1 LPCQL
6 EQEEYNAEKINWD
19 SITFEDNQDC
29 LDLIEG
35 RPLGILS
42 LLDEEV
48 RFPKASDQVWLTPPP
63 NAHLLAASWVV
74 SMAHSLHS
82 FFPTQ
87 YTQTL
92 LEKLNTNH
100 KASKKYDVHLR
111 SKVTFSVRH
120 YAGEVSYLV
129 TGFLDK
135 NKDTLQEDIVSMLK
149 KSSTKILVDLF
160 TEEGEPE
167 VEVTNRGRG
176 RSTPLTPFSLS
187 LCVCV
192 CVACRQP
199 WWLYLV
205 LICWLGLS
213 LRSEHQPS
221 GFGACGSL
229 RPTALGRRP

>member
-1 LPCQL
+1 MCERLIVFLPYQL

-48 RFPKASDQVWLTPPP
+48 RFPKASDQVWLTPHPQRT
-63 NAHLLAASWVV
+63 LICGIVGGFDGSF
-74 SMAHSLHS
+74 ST

-87 YTQTL
+87 HTQTL

-149 KSSTKILVDLF
+149 KSSIKILVDLF
-160 TEEGEPE
+160 TDEAEPE

-176 RSTPLTPFSLS
+176 RSTPLSS
-187 LCVCV
+187 VCGV
-192 CVACRQP
+192 C
-199 WWLYLV
+199 
-205 LICWLGLS
+205 
-213 LRSEHQPS
+213 
-221 GFGACGSL
+221 GA
-229 RPTALGRRP
+229 